1 MKARFTLLAVPL
13 IVGVAFAQSSGSG
26 STAGSPQ
33 SGQSSSQTTPT
44 STTDQTKVDQTKVDQ
59 TKVDQTKVD
68 QTKVDQ
74 TKTAE
79 STGKPAEMKTMTY
92 KGTLVDLGCGAA
104 ATNTASTSTDANANA
119 NANASSANRAAGD
132 SSCAVSA
139 STSQFGLKTDN
150 GQTYRFDMVGN
161 QRAQDEFKNNKRWSN
176 NANKPLK
183 VRISGVVQG
192 DKLIVSSIH

>member
-44 STTDQTKVDQTKVDQ
+44 STT
-59 TKVDQTKVD
+59 DQTKVD

-176 NANKPLK
+176 NANKPLR

>member
-59 TKVDQTKVD
+59 TKVDQTK
-68 QTKVDQ
+68 
-74 TKTAE
+74 TAE

-104 ATNTASTSTDANANA
+104 ATNTASTSTDANANANA